1 MIKLFRNIR
10 KKLVS
15 DKPSLSRT
23 SNYLKYAIG
32 EIVLV
37 VIGIL
42 IALQINNWNTERI
55 GRQLEQKYLKGLV
68 EDIKFEWN
76 SFEGGVINRFQ
87 KKIDGLTLGKQYALG
102 RIAINDTA
110 KFIQK
115 VGLGGAFS
123 RGSNLTSN
131 TTFQELI
138 STGNL
143 KLVKNE
149 SLKKEILNYYGM
161 REFLIEYTENL
172 RTDYATFNNSMV
184 PYDPAGTNQLDSLD
198 FKRILKNYKKEEF
211 LKLVNQEL
219 TFGYSIKYRIEN
231 LSKMGKELV
240 NNIEVELKDSN
251 D

>member
-42 IALQINNWNTERI
+42 IAIQINNWNTERI
-55 GRQLEQKYLKGLV
+55 GRHLEQKYLRGLI
-68 EDIKFEWN
+68 EDINFEWN
-76 SFEGGVINRFQ
+76 SFEGGVLNRFQ
-87 KKIDGLTLGKQYALG
+87 KKIDGLKLGKQYALG
-102 RIAINDTA
+102 RITVNDTA
-110 KFIQK
+110 EFIKK
-115 VGLGGAFS
+115 VGFGGAFS

-143 KLVKNE
+143 KLIQNE
-149 SLKKEILNYYGM
+149 PLKKDILFYHLN
-161 REFLIEYTENL
+161 RDFLTEYTENL
-172 RTDYATFNNSMV
+172 RTDYATFNNSLT

-211 LKLVNQEL
+211 LMLVNQEL
-219 TFGYSIKYRIEN
+219 TFGYSIKFRIEKLN
-231 LSKMGKELV
+231 QLAKELV
-240 NNIEVELKDSN
+240 NNIEVEIE
-251 D
+251 

>member
-1 MIKLFRNIR
+1 MINSFRKIR
-10 KKLVS
+10 KQLADENRFMKY
-15 DKPSLSRT
+15 SR
-23 SNYLKYAIG
+23 YAIG
-32 EIVLV
+32 EILLV

-55 GRQLEQKYLKGLV
+55 GRKLEQKYLKGLV
-68 EDIKFEWN
+68 EDINFEWN

-87 KKIDGLTLGKQYALG
+87 KKIDGLNLGKKYVSG
-102 RIAINDTA
+102 RIAVKDTVV
-110 KFIQK
+110 FIKK
-115 VGLGGAFS
+115 VSFGGAFS

-143 KLVKNE
+143 KLIQNE
-149 SLKKEILNYYGM
+149 NLKKEILNYYGM

-172 RTDYATFNNSMV
+172 RTDYATFNNSLL

-198 FKRILKNYKKEEF
+198 FEHILNSYKSEEF

-219 TFGYSIKYRIEN
+219 TFGYSIKYRIEK
-231 LSKMGKELV
+231 LSRLGKELV
-240 NNIEVELKDSN
+240 INIEEEIK
-251 D
+251 